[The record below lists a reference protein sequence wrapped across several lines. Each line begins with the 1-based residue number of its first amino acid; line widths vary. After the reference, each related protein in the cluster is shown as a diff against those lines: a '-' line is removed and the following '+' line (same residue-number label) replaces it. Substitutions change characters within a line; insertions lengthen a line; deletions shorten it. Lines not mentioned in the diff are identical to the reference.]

1 MGDRLIASDARVH
14 RTYRI
19 DLVSSWPR
27 LWLLL
32 PDTAHAEVQAARSA
46 LTASTRRAAWGLLT
60 YCPPCGGGRPA

>member
-19 DLVSSWPR
+19 DLVSAWPR